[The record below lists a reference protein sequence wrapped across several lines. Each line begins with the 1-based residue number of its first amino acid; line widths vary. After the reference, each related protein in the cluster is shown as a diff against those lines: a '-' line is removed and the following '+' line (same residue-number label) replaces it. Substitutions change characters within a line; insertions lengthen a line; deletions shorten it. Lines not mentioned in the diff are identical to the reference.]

1 MSTRGNPAAE
11 RTVQLDITL
20 IGREFKV
27 GCKEHER
34 AELLEAVALLDTRMR
49 EIRDGGKIA
58 AVDRIAVMAAL
69 NLANELLRDRRALS
83 ALAAAP
89 APLSVAPAAIDDAH
103 AQRRIHVMQ
112 SAIDQVLA
120 GQEKL
125 F

>member
-1 MSTRGNPAAE
+1 MTARGAPAGD
-11 RTVQLDITL
+11 RTVQLDIKL
-20 IGREFKV
+20 VGREFKV

-34 AELLEAVALLDTRMR
+34 AELMEAVALLDTRMR

-69 NLANELLRDRRALS
+69 NLANELLRERRTPP
-83 ALAAAP
+83 AP
-89 APLSVAPAAIDDAH
+89 EAPLSVASHGVDDGQ
-103 AQRRIHVMQ
+103 AQRRIKTMQ

>member
-1 MSTRGNPAAE
+1 MSAKNGNAAE
-11 RTVQLDITL
+11 RTVQLDIRL

-34 AELLEAVALLDTRMR
+34 AELMEAVALLDTRMR

-69 NLANELLRDRRALS
+69 NLANELLRERRAPP
-83 ALAAAP
+83 AP
-89 APLSVAPAAIDDAH
+89 AVPSNGGSANVDDGH
-103 AQRRIHVMQ
+103 AQRRIQSMQ

>member
-1 MSTRGNPAAE
+1 LSTRGVPAAD

-20 IGREFKV
+20 VGREFKV

-34 AELLEAVALLDTRMR
+34 AELMEAVALLDTRMR

-69 NLANELLRDRRALS
+69 NLANELLRERRA
-83 ALAAAP
+83 P
-89 APLSVAPAAIDDAH
+89 PAPAAPISVVSANVDDGH
-103 AQRRIHVMQ
+103 AQRRIQSMQ

>member
-1 MSTRGNPAAE
+1 MTARGAPAGD
-11 RTVQLDITL
+11 RTVQLDIKL
-20 IGREFKV
+20 VGREFKV

-34 AELLEAVALLDTRMR
+34 AELMEAVALLDTRMR

-69 NLANELLRDRRALS
+69 NLANELLRERRTP
-83 ALAAAP
+83 P
-89 APLSVAPAAIDDAH
+89 APEAPSSVASDGVDDGQ
-103 AQRRIHVMQ
+103 AQRRIKTMQ

>member
-1 MSTRGNPAAE
+1 MSTRTPSGE

-20 IGREFKV
+20 VGREFKV

-34 AELLEAVALLDTRMR
+34 AELMEAVALLDTRMR

-69 NLANELLRDRRALS
+69 NLANELLRERRAPPPPAVPPNVVS
-83 ALAAAP
+83 AN
-89 APLSVAPAAIDDAH
+89 VDAGH
-103 AQRRIHVMQ
+103 AQRRIQSMQ